1 MEIPPI
7 EPKPLNKTDRFSFLI
22 NLFIKEGSTKFWEQK
37 DYHRERTACKRLIN
51 KYPDFDFFYT
61 LNHLNGKFNSLCGL
75 MSKKYHNLDVL
86 YSDYLL
92 NKEKNKKYLLNATP
106 VVIIEDT
113 KRKPQSL
120 IEFLDN

>member
-7 EPKPLNKTDRFSFLI
+7 QNNKTDKFSFLI
-22 NLFIKEGSTKFWEQK
+22 NLFIKEGLTKFWEQK
-37 DYHRERTACKRLIN
+37 DYHRERAACKRLIN

-75 MSKKYHNLDVL
+75 MSKKYHNLDIL
-86 YSDYLL
+86 YSNFIL
-92 NKEKNKKYLLNATP
+92 NKEKNKKYLLNETP
-106 VVIIEDT
+106 VVIIEEQP
-113 KRKPQSL
+113 KKYKNI